1 MKQCVDPEST
11 KVSKANGGDK
21 SEGETE
27 RQRTRD
33 EDNETEANLGEKE
46 TKGISVFR
54 PVRRASPDDLI
65 GPSFLSWRLVASPW
79 RH

>member
-1 MKQCVDPEST
+1 MKQCVEPEST
-11 KVSKANGGDK
+11 KVSKANGGDE

-27 RQRTRD
+27 RRRTRD

-54 PVRRASPDDLI
+54 PV
-65 GPSFLSWRLVASPW
+65 
-79 RH
+79 